1 VKIMVTT
8 RRSDYIT
15 PEKNP
20 PGPLKCSSALRRPRD
35 EEEEAE
41 AKEGEAISSA
51 AVNYAASLTFNDEQ
65 LYYKNNVA
73 EGGTTTLA
81 AIMTVG

>member
-1 VKIMVTT
+1 MVTT
-8 RRSDYIT
+8 RRGDYIT

-20 PGPLKCSSALRRPRD
+20 PGPLECSPALRRHGD

-41 AKEGEAISSA
+41 AEEGEAISA
-51 AVNYAASLTFNDEQ
+51 AVDYAASLTFNDEQ
-65 LYYKNNVA
+65 LYYENNVA

>member
-1 VKIMVTT
+1 MVTT
-8 RRSDYIT
+8 RCSDYIT

-20 PGPLKCSSALRRPRD
+20 PSPLKCSPALRRPHD
-35 EEEEAE
+35 KEEEAE
-41 AKEGEAISSA
+41 AEEGEAILSA

-65 LYYKNNVA
+65 LYYENDVA

-81 AIMTVG
+81 AIMTMG